1 MMSEKHMYALAVALI
16 AIILLSS
23 SLATA
28 GGRVSFTI
36 TGLSL
41 ESDLNSVALFKGGVI
56 AVGKSGAIGVA
67 YANGERLLE
76 KPVEAELL
84 GVSCA
89 GSKCLAVGV
98 RGVAVLVDV
107 SRKTF
112 KPTKISDDDLKN
124 VEAYGGRF
132 YISTSR
138 QIIAYSPESGVSTIF
153 NVGAVDVLPA
163 DRLYIQVKDRILYL
177 EGDTLGELAK
187 VSYDRL
193 AWMGGVLYGVSKNGL
208 YRVSDS
214 MKILDGS
221 YEKVASCDAL
231 YLSSGSTIY
240 RLEITSST
248 INGSAFEHVVII
260 DKKIEVYA
268 VLPFKPR
275 DIACG
280 GGEVYAVGEKGYYA
294 KVSRNGV
301 DLLFAPSGKYV
312 TVSSESGRAYIAGD
326 KVLSYGNGLLRIIE
340 TPSTNYVA
348 SSMYRG
354 AVALL
359 SQSRIVLVSDSG
371 VSMLPYTVAG
381 YSDIWLTGDSIL
393 LAGKKG
399 LVEVS
404 VSGMASR
411 EIIGGVELYSVNGYG
426 AVGKSSLVVLSS
438 QSAETVK
445 VNGTMRGLDRIPCG
459 LAAVGDIGLVAYR
472 DGKTYYYRV
481 PGGEKLRSVAVKPDE
496 AYALVGGNDG
506 GLYFW
511 DGYRI
516 QQLPYK
522 APGGVTDIAW
532 LSDSEALITAGG
544 SLLLYRDLGHGGPSL
559 SIQAPDMVKLYNGT
573 ERALAVTLNPLNGY
587 GGELRVS
594 ILSDGLDG
602 LWAEA
607 VREKVYVK
615 PMCPVQAE
623 FRVSASP
630 DSRGSGK
637 LFIAIGGERIEVP
650 VVVEP
655 KTRQA
660 EKRSGSILEEPV
672 MLTAIGASAMLA
684 VTFYVIFRMFK
695 SGKKGPKPER
705 EA

>member
-1 MMSEKHMYALAVALI
+1 M
-16 AIILLSS
+16 
-23 SLATA
+23 
-28 GGRVSFTI
+28 
-36 TGLSL
+36 
-41 ESDLNSVALFKGGVI
+41 
-56 AVGKSGAIGVA
+56 
-67 YANGERLLE
+67 
-76 KPVEAELL
+76 
-84 GVSCA
+84 
-89 GSKCLAVGV
+89 
-98 RGVAVLVDV
+98 
-107 SRKTF
+107 
-112 KPTKISDDDLKN
+112 
-124 VEAYGGRF
+124 
-132 YISTSR
+132 
-138 QIIAYSPESGVSTIF
+138 AYSPESGVSTIF

-163 DRLYIQVKDRILYL
+163 DRLYILVKDRILYL

-187 VSYDRL
+187 ASYDRL
-193 AWMGGVLYGVSKNGL
+193 AWVDGVLYGVSKNGL

-214 MKILDGS
+214 MKVLDGS
-221 YEKVASCDAL
+221 YEKIASCDAL
-231 YLSSGSTIY
+231 YLSSGSAVY
-240 RLEITSST
+240 RFDGEKVE
-248 INGSAFEHVVII
+248 A
-260 DKKIEVYA
+260 YA

-294 KVSRNGV
+294 KVSRNSV
-301 DLLFAPSGKYV
+301 ELLFAPSGKYV
-312 TVSSESGRAYIAGD
+312 TVSAESGRAYIAGD
-326 KVLSYGNGLLRIIE
+326 KVLSYGNGLLRMIE

-411 EIIGGVELYSVNGYG
+411 EIIGGVELYAVNGYG
-426 AVGKSSLVVLSS
+426 AVGKSALVVLSS

-445 VNGTMRGLDRIPCG
+445 VNGTMRDLDRIPCG

-481 PGGEKLRSVAVKPDE
+481 PGGEKLRSVAVKPDG
-496 AYALVGGNDG
+496 AYALAGGNDG

-516 QQLPYK
+516 RQLPYK
-522 APGGVTDIAW
+522 APGEVTDIAW
-532 LSDSEALITAGG
+532 LSDSEALIIAGG
-544 SLLLYRDLGHGGPSL
+544 SLLLYRELGHGGPSL

-573 ERALAVTLNPLNGY
+573 ERTLAVTLNPLNGY
-587 GGELRVS
+587 GGELGVS

-630 DSRGSGK
+630 GSRGSGK

-660 EKRSGSILEEPV
+660 EKRSGSILEDPV

-695 SGKKGPKPER
+695 SGKKGPRPER
-705 EA
+705 EKPSGEDLADW